1 MTLEPWTAQCNE
13 RENCVKLHEYQAK
26 ELLASYKVRV
36 PRGFT
41 AYTSSETRE
50 AAQDLGGSCVV
61 KAQVHA
67 GGRGKAGG
75 VRLVSSPQEAES
87 VASELLGTRLVTFQT
102 GPEGVPVNAVLVEET
117 LEVERELYIGI
128 VIDGSTGGAV
138 LIASKA
144 GGMEIEQIATESPD
158 LVHQV
163 PIDPIVGLQ
172 PFQCRLLSR
181 LMGLTNEA
189 TRAITPLL
197 IALYELF
204 VDVDCS
210 MVEINPM
217 VVTAGQE
224 IVALDAKIT
233 IDDSALYRQKALAE
247 LRDESQEDP
256 LEAEALR
263 KSISYVKL
271 DGDVGCLVNGAG
283 LAMATMDTV
292 RAAGFEPANFLDVG
306 GGADP
311 ERVADTV
318 SLVLKDSNVKRVLV
332 NVFGGI
338 ARCDEIAKGIVLA
351 MSKNHQSTP
360 IIVRFLGTNMEEGK
374 RILQESGL
382 NVHPVSDLTE
392 GIAVLK
398 GLGTA

>member
-1 MTLEPWTAQCNE
+1 M
-13 RENCVKLHEYQAK
+13 KLHEYQAK
-26 ELLASYKVRV
+26 ELLATYKVRV

-41 AYTSSETRE
+41 AYTSSETRK
-50 AAQDLGGSCVV
+50 AAQNLGGSCVV

-75 VRLVSSPQEAES
+75 VRLVSTPQEAEL
-87 VASELLGTRLVTFQT
+87 VAGELLGTRLVTFQT
-102 GPEGVPVNAVLVEET
+102 GPEGIPVNAVLVEET
-117 LEVERELYIGI
+117 LEVERELYIGM
-128 VIDGSTGGAV
+128 VIDGSTGGTV

-163 PIDPIVGLQ
+163 SIDPIVGLQ
-172 PFQCRLLSR
+172 PFQCRLLSG

-197 IALYELF
+197 VALYQLF

-217 VVTAGQE
+217 VVTASQE

-233 IDDSALYRQKALAE
+233 IDDNALYRQKALAA

-263 KSISYVKL
+263 KSIAYVKL

-351 MSKNHQSTP
+351 MAKDHQSTP

-374 RILQESGL
+374 RVLQESGL
-382 NVHPVSDLTE
+382 NVHPISDLTE

>member
-1 MTLEPWTAQCNE
+1 M
-13 RENCVKLHEYQAK
+13 KLHEYQAK
-26 ELLASYKVRV
+26 ELLATYKVRV

-41 AYTSSETRE
+41 AYTSSETRK
-50 AAQDLGGSCVV
+50 AAQNLGGSCVV

-75 VRLVSSPQEAES
+75 VRLVSSPQEAEL

-117 LEVERELYIGI
+117 LEVERELYIGM

-172 PFQCRLLSR
+172 PFQCRLLSG

-197 IALYELF
+197 VALYQLF

-233 IDDSALYRQKALAE
+233 IDDNALYRQKALAE

-256 LEAEALR
+256 LEAEAFR
-263 KSISYVKL
+263 KSIAYVKL

-351 MSKNHQSTP
+351 MSKDHQSTP

-382 NVHPVSDLTE
+382 NVHPISDLTE

-398 GLGTA
+398 GLEIA

>member
-1 MTLEPWTAQCNE
+1 M
-13 RENCVKLHEYQAK
+13 KLHEYQAK
-26 ELLASYKVRV
+26 ELLATYKVRV

-41 AYTSSETRE
+41 AYTSSETRK
-50 AAQDLGGSCVV
+50 AAQNLGGSCVV

-75 VRLVSSPQEAES
+75 VRLVSSPQEAEL
-87 VASELLGTRLVTFQT
+87 VAGELLGTRLVTFQT

-117 LEVERELYIGI
+117 LEVERELYIGM

-172 PFQCRLLSR
+172 PFQCRLLSG

-197 IALYELF
+197 VALYQLF

-217 VVTAGQE
+217 VVTTNQE

-233 IDDSALYRQKALAE
+233 LDDNALYRQKALAE

-263 KSISYVKL
+263 KSIAYVKL

-318 SLVLKDSNVKRVLV
+318 RLVLKDSNVKRVLV

-351 MSKNHQSTP
+351 MSKDHQLTP

-382 NVHPVSDLTE
+382 NVHPISDLTE

>member
-1 MTLEPWTAQCNE
+1 
-13 RENCVKLHEYQAK
+13 VKLHEYQAK
-26 ELLASYKVRV
+26 ELLATYKVRV

-41 AYTSSETRE
+41 AYTSSETRK
-50 AAQDLGGSCVV
+50 AAQNLGGSCVV

-75 VRLVSSPQEAES
+75 VRLVSTPQEAEL
-87 VASELLGTRLVTFQT
+87 VAGELLGTRLVTFQT
-102 GPEGVPVNAVLVEET
+102 GPEGIPVNAVLVEET
-117 LEVERELYIGI
+117 LEVERELYIGM
-128 VIDGSTGGAV
+128 VIDGSTGGTV

-163 PIDPIVGLQ
+163 SIDPIVGLQ
-172 PFQCRLLSR
+172 PFQCRLLSG

-197 IALYELF
+197 VALYQLF

-217 VVTAGQE
+217 VVTASQE

-233 IDDSALYRQKALAE
+233 IDDNALYRQKALAA

-263 KSISYVKL
+263 KSIAYVKL

-351 MSKNHQSTP
+351 MAKDHQSTP

-374 RILQESGL
+374 RVLQESGL
-382 NVHPVSDLTE
+382 NVHPISDLTE

>member
-1 MTLEPWTAQCNE
+1 M
-13 RENCVKLHEYQAK
+13 KLHEYQAK
-26 ELLASYKVRV
+26 ELLATYKVRV

-41 AYTSSETRE
+41 AYTSSETRK
-50 AAQDLGGSCVV
+50 AAQNLGGSCVV

-75 VRLVSSPQEAES
+75 VRLVSSPQEAEL
-87 VASELLGTRLVTFQT
+87 VAGELLGTRLVTFQT

-117 LEVERELYIGI
+117 LEVERELYIGM

-172 PFQCRLLSR
+172 PFQCRLLSG

-197 IALYELF
+197 VALYQLF

-217 VVTAGQE
+217 VVTTNQE

-233 IDDSALYRQKALAE
+233 LDDNALYRQKALAE

-263 KSISYVKL
+263 KSIAYVKL

-351 MSKNHQSTP
+351 MSKDHQLTP

-382 NVHPVSDLTE
+382 NVHPISDLTE